1 MAEEKEP
8 QQNRGATPRRCL
20 RLEFA
25 DGSSF
30 DLARSKEAWAGEGA
44 AISITRP
51 GVGSSFG
58 DSLADRFFHGSRYAG
73 GKIRFGAYGEEATDP
88 L

>member
-1 MAEEKEP
+1 MAEEKETR
-8 QQNRGATPRRCL
+8 QDRVATPRRCL

-30 DLARSKEAWAGEGA
+30 DLARGDKVAVN
-44 AISITRP
+44 ITRP
-51 GVGSSFG
+51 GVGSCFG